1 MIFIPKKTLITAGS
15 SDLSGTNGLGGG
27 GGGGN
32 YGYTGGSGI
41 VIVRYTR

>member
-27 GGGGN
+27 GGGGYN
-32 YGYTGGSGI
+32 GYTGGSGI